1 MSNPLQ
7 QQPKSTAS
15 LRETLSTSR
24 KRWVVTILA
33 MIAFT
38 HIMDF
43 MVLMP
48 LGPKLMSIFQITPQQ
63 FSLLVSIYSFTAGIF
78 GFVGSLFFDRLDRK
92 YALLGTYIGFLI
104 GTLCCT
110 IAPNYEFLLI
120 SRAISGAFGGLI
132 SGICFA
138 IIGDLFSI
146 HERGT
151 ATGKLMASF
160 SFAAVAGVPIGL
172 ILSNTFSWHAPFI
185 AIVLF
190 GSISALI
197 AIAVIPNV
205 NTHLKTH
212 YSGIFSGVIEN
223 VTDQNSRKALVTTFM
238 MTLSQFVVIPFIS
251 PYLVHNVNYPEDKLH
266 LVYLLGGAV
275 TIFSGPWVGKM
286 CDRLT
291 ARRVFAR
298 TGLLFILPVFIFTH
312 LGHVHM
318 GVALTISTFIFLL
331 SNSRMI
337 PAMTIISSSI
347 PPSRRGS
354 FMSLNSCLQ
363 QLGSATASF
372 IGGYVVSQ
380 PMMDGELHGF
390 ANTAYFA
397 IVFGLL
403 AYIIGRSIKTVS

>member
-1 MSNPLQ
+1 MSNPMP
-7 QQPKSTAS
+7 QQPRSTAS
-15 LRETLSTSR
+15 LRETLSPAR
-24 KRWVVTILA
+24 KKWVVLLLA
-33 MIAFT
+33 IVSFT

-48 LGPKLMSIFQITPQQ
+48 LGPQLMEMFQISPQQ
-63 FSLLVSIYSFTAGIF
+63 FAFLVSVYSFTAGVF
-78 GFVGSLFFDRLDRK
+78 GFIGSLFFDRLDRK

-104 GTLCCT
+104 GTLFCS
-110 IAPNYEFLLI
+110 IATDYHSLLI

-132 SGICFA
+132 SGVCFA
-138 IIGDLFSI
+138 IIGDLFTI

-172 ILSNTFSWHAPFI
+172 LLSTHFGWHAPFA

-190 GSISALI
+190 GSITALI
-197 AIAVIPNV
+197 SIVIMPNI

-212 YSGIFSGVIEN
+212 YSGVFSGVIEN
-223 VTDQNSRKALVTTFM
+223 TTDPNSLRSLSTTFL

-251 PYLVHNVNYPEDKLH
+251 PFLVNNLNFPNEQLH

-286 CDRLT
+286 CDRFT
-291 ARRVFAR
+291 ARRVFNR
-298 TGLLFILPVFIFTH
+298 TGLLFIIPVFIFTH
-312 LGHVHM
+312 LQHSSM
-318 GVALTISTFIFLL
+318 AVALTVSTLIFLL

-363 QLGSATASF
+363 QLGSACASL

-380 PMMDGELHGF
+380 PNGTGPLIGF
-390 ANTAYFA
+390 AHTAYFA
-397 IVFGLL
+397 VIFGFA
-403 AYIIGRSIKTVS
+403 AYWLGRKIKTVS